1 MTHKALFAA
10 PLVLV
15 LAACQPAD
23 EPTDTETADAAAMP
37 EAELLGNADLA
48 TAAGAPAGTARMTA
62 TGDEVVIHIGLT
74 GLPEGTHAVHLHTTG
89 ACEGPKFE
97 SAGGHLN
104 PEGKQHGTAN
114 PEGSHLGDL
123 GNVEIAADGSGSI
136 ETMVRAN
143 RADALASIFDADG
156 TAVMVHSAA
165 DDNMTD
171 PHGNAGDRIACGVLN
186 RNSGA

>member
-1 MTHKALFAA
+1 MSQKAFLAVPA
-10 PLVLV
+10 ILL

-23 EPTDTETADAAAMP
+23 EPTDTETPEAAATP
-37 EAELLGNADLA
+37 EAELLGTADLA
-48 TAAGAPAGTARMTA
+48 TADGTAAGTARLSA
-62 TGDEVVIHIGLT
+62 TGDEVTIHVELA
-74 GLPEGTHAVHLHTTG
+74 GLPAGTHAVHLHTTG
-89 ACEGPKFE
+89 ACDAPKFE

-136 ETMVRAN
+136 ETAIRAN
-143 RADALASIFDADG
+143 RADALAAIFDTDG
-156 TAVMVHSAA
+156 TAVMVHAGA

-171 PHGNAGDRIACGVLN
+171 PSGNAGDRIACGVLT
-186 RNSGA
+186 SG